1 MSASKMYSTY
11 RPKERNWPAF
21 ANAKPLRLPMGE
33 KLQNWLQSGTVF
45 NVTLY
50 LSAAL
55 FVALVLLVPLYLFIR
70 TGTAWAK
77 AVETL
82 LRPAT
87 LQVLG
92 NTVLLSVSVTLGATV
107 LALPLAW
114 LTTRTDLPGR
124 RLWAVLHAL
133 PLVIPSYIY
142 AFLFLSFLSPKGLL
156 QQMLQRPFN
165 IERLPPIYGF
175 TGAFIVLTLI
185 SYPYIFLTVQ
195 AALRQMDWTLLEVAQ
210 TNGATKWQITRHV
223 LLPYLWPSL
232 TAGGLLVMLY
242 TLRDFGAVS
251 LLQFS
256 TFTRVIYNRYQGFQL
271 DEAATMASVLVL
283 MTGII
288 MLFESRF
295 RAETAALADEEIC
308 DSSRPRQMALGR
320 GRWAALGFTSLV
332 SFFALIMPVGILVY
346 WLVRGLR
353 HDLLN
358 GMVGLVQQNSI
369 SLLEL
374 LAPAQ
379 LSVTTGLLT
388 AVFAVLIA
396 IPITILSVRHQSRWA
411 KLLTTLS
418 YGGYALPG
426 IVVALA
432 FVFAG
437 INFLRPFYQ
446 TLPLLLAAY
455 MVLFVPQ
462 AVSAGRGVLARL
474 PVELE
479 EVGYSLGGSRWAI
492 LRYVILPLIRPGLL
506 AGGLLVFLTVMKEL
520 PATLLLSPLGSRTLP
535 MLVWSN
541 ISEAFFARAAAP
553 TLLLLLLSSVPL
565 AWFSLRK
572 G

>member
-1 MSASKMYSTY
+1 MMNLPIFTTKEFPQLSL
-11 RPKERNWPAF
+11 PKAQSVRFPI
-21 ANAKPLRLPMGE
+21 LG
-33 KLQNWLQSGTVF
+33 KLQSWLQSGRAF
-45 NVTLY
+45 SVTLY

-55 FVALVLLVPLYLFIR
+55 FAALVLVVPLYLFIR
-70 TGTAWAK
+70 TGTAWAE
-77 AVETL
+77 AVQTL

-92 NTVLLSVSVTLGATV
+92 NTVLLTVSVTMGATV
-107 LALPLAW
+107 LAFPLAW

-124 RLWAVLHAL
+124 KLWSVLHAL

-156 QQMLQRPFN
+156 QQMLQRPFHLD
-165 IERLPPIYGF
+165 RLPPIYGF
-175 TGAFIVLTLI
+175 GGAFIVLTLI

-210 TNGATKWQITRHV
+210 TNGANKRQIVRHV

-256 TFTRVIYNRYQGFQL
+256 TFTRVIYNRYQGFHL
-271 DEAATMASVLVL
+271 DEAATLASVLVL
-283 MTGII
+283 MTGIV

-295 RAETAALADEEIC
+295 RSQAASSCDEELYG
-308 DSSRPRQMALGR
+308 SSRQHYMPLGR
-320 GRWAALGFTSLV
+320 WRWAALGFTSLV
-332 SFFALIMPVGILVY
+332 SFFALILPVGVLCY
-346 WLVRGLR
+346 WLIRGLQ

-358 GMVGLVQQNSI
+358 GMLGSVQQNSAT
-369 SLLEL
+369 LADL

-396 IPITILSVRHQSRWA
+396 IPITILSVRYPSRWTN
-411 KLLTTLS
+411 LFTYIS
-418 YGGYALPG
+418 YSGYALPG
-426 IVVALA
+426 VVVALA

-437 INFLRPFYQ
+437 INFLRPLYQ

-462 AVSAGRGVLARL
+462 AVTAGRAVLARI

-492 LRYVILPLIRPGLL
+492 LWHVTLPLVRPGLV

-520 PATLLLSPLGSRTLP
+520 PATLLLSPLGHRTLP

-572 G
+572 GE

>member
-1 MSASKMYSTY
+1 MYSTY

>member
-1 MSASKMYSTY
+1 MYSTY

-455 MVLFVPQ
+455 VVLFVPQ

>member
-1 MSASKMYSTY
+1 MYSTY

-374 LAPAQ
+374 LTPAQ

>member
-1 MSASKMYSTY
+1 MNETY
-11 RPKERNWPAF
+11 LISPTKQRSWPSLPKSPIIRFTIAEN
-21 ANAKPLRLPMGE
+21 
-33 KLQNWLQSGTVF
+33 LQIWLQSGKLFTVS
-45 NVTLY
+45 LY
-50 LSAAL
+50 ISAAL
-55 FVALVLLVPLYLFIR
+55 FAVLVLLVPLYLFIR
-70 TGTAWAK
+70 TGSAWSD
-77 AVETL
+77 AVQTL
-82 LRPAT
+82 MRPAT
-87 LQVLG
+87 LQILG
-92 NTVLLSVSVTLGATV
+92 NTVLLAVSVTLGATL
-107 LALPLAW
+107 LAFPLAW
-114 LTTRTDLPGR
+114 LTTRTDLPGHK
-124 RLWAVLHAL
+124 LWSVLHTL

-175 TGAFIVLTLI
+175 SGAFVVLTLI

-210 TNGATKWQITRHV
+210 TNGANKWQITRHV
-223 LLPYLWPSL
+223 LLPYLSPSL

-271 DEAATMASVLVL
+271 DEAATLASVLVL
-283 MTGII
+283 MTAII
-288 MLFESRF
+288 MLLESRF
-295 RAETAALADEEIC
+295 RSEVASSADEAIC
-308 DSSRPRQMALGR
+308 DTSRPRRLALGR
-320 GRWAALGFTSLV
+320 WRWAALGFSSLV
-332 SFFALIMPVGILVY
+332 SFFALVLPVGVLAY

-358 GMVGLVQQNSI
+358 NMIGSIQQNSTNWAD
-369 SLLEL
+369 L
-374 LAPAQ
+374 LAPAR
-379 LSVTTGLLT
+379 LSVTTALLT
-388 AVFAVLIA
+388 AVLALLFA
-396 IPITILSVRHQSRWA
+396 IPLTILTVRHNGWWA
-411 KLLTTLS
+411 KLLTYVS
-418 YGGYALPG
+418 YGGHALPG

-462 AVSAGRGVLARL
+462 AVSAGRGVLARI

-492 LRYVILPLIRPGLL
+492 LRYVTLPLMRPGLM

-520 PATLLLSPLGSRTLP
+520 PATLLLSPLGYRTLP

>member
-1 MSASKMYSTY
+1 MYSTY

-165 IERLPPIYGF
+165 IERLSPIYGF